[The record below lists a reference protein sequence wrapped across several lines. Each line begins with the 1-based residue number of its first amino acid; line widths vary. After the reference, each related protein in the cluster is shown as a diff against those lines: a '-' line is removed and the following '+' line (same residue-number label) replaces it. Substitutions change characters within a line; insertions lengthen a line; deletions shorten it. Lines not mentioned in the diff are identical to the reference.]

1 MVVRGLP
8 LRSNLPEPVEQFFH
22 PLNTSLPEATG
33 SLPVP
38 VCLLRK
44 AIRLRFSEPA
54 QSRAP

>member
-8 LRSNLPEPVEQFFH
+8 LLSNLPEPVEKFFH
-22 PLNTSLPEATG
+22 PLNTSLPEAAG

-44 AIRLRFSEPA
+44 AVRLRFSE
-54 QSRAP
+54 